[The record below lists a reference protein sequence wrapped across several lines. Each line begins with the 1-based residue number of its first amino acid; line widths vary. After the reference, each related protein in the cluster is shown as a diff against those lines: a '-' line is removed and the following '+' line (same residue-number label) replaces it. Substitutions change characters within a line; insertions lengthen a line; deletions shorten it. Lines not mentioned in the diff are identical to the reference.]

1 MGEIFDSAVSDVDI
15 EREMSINII
24 AFGNVTGPE
33 GVPETDRERRG
44 GGGPKKSAF
53 LSWQKG
59 LRM

>member
-33 GVPETDRERRG
+33 GVPETERERRG
-44 GGGPKKSAF
+44 GGGWAKKNLLFF
-53 LSWQKG
+53 LGTKA
-59 LRM
+59 